1 MQDLCVISASLCVSA
16 VNVFLVKDHRRGA
29 EGRRVIEFGHMFHET
44 DPQLDVQ
51 RLMHEIRANVAQK
64 SHPTEKT
71 VSPVPGPANGNV
83 KSGHHYH
90 VNDLLRFHG
99 EDFVRNAYHAILCR
113 EPDQAGMAH
122 YVDGL
127 ASGRFNKVDV
137 LASMH
142 SSPEGQTTRVQLD
155 GLSFPVAVRR
165 LGRLPLIGYLVRVI
179 VSIARLPR
187 LGQYQSQFEFY
198 TWSQQRRITE
208 RQDQQHKELNEALH
222 QISAQIL
229 ELTQRLAEQQQ
240 AHELSLRQYEQL
252 LIANRELENIIQAR
266 LAETRRYIDESTTK
280 LSEQISLQFSQQL
293 DQQLTERIN
302 SLRLQQQKA
311 DLALLMQERRLTVL
325 LEQVRQNATT
335 IPNPSLGELAADED
349 DHLLDALYASFED
362 QFRGPRDEVRQR
374 LEVYVPILKEA
385 GIADGVLDIGCGRGE
400 WLQLLNSEGIEAR
413 GVDHNRVF
421 VEDCRRAGLKVTEQD
436 GLAHLRSLP
445 DESLNAVTIFHV
457 AEHLPFKTLI
467 KWIDETVRTLRPGG
481 MLIAETPN
489 PENFMVGSCSFYAD
503 PTHRNPIPSQT
514 LQFLLQSRGL
524 ENIKVLKLRPWD
536 AARIDG
542 DSEIVRRFN
551 EYFYG
556 APDYGI
562 VARKPSPSAGLED
575 VQ

>member
-1 MQDLCVISASLCVSA
+1 MTVPTCGFKAPEDSA
-16 VNVFLVKDHRRGA
+16 
-29 EGRRVIEFGHMFHET
+29 IEFGRMFNET
-44 DPQLDVQ
+44 DPQLDVE

-64 SHPTEKT
+64 SHTTEKT
-71 VSPVPGPANGNV
+71 ISPRPGPSNGNV
-83 KSGHHYH
+83 KSGNHYH
-90 VNDLLRFHG
+90 INDLLRFHG

-113 EPDQAGMAH
+113 EPDESGMSH
-122 YVDGL
+122 YMDGL
-127 ASGRFNKVDV
+127 ASGRINKVDV

-155 GLSFPVAVRR
+155 GLTLPVAVRR

-198 TWSQQRRITE
+198 TWSQQRRLAE

-229 ELTQRLAEQQQ
+229 EITQRLAEQQQ

-252 LIANRELENIIQAR
+252 LIASRELENTIEAR
-266 LAETRRYIDESTTK
+266 LAETRGYIDESTRK
-280 LSEQISLQFSQQL
+280 LSEQISLQSTQF
-293 DQQLTERIN
+293 DERID

-311 DLALLMQERRLTVL
+311 DLALVIQERRLTVL
-325 LEQVRQNATT
+325 LEQVRQNATA
-335 IPNPSLGELAADED
+335 IPNPSLAEVAADED

-362 QFRGPRDEVRQR
+362 QFRGPRVEVRER

-385 GIADGVLDIGCGRGE
+385 GIAGGVLDIGCGRGE
-400 WLQLLNSEGIEAR
+400 WLQLLNSEGIEAE
-413 GVDHNRVF
+413 GVDHNRIF
-421 VEDCRRAGLKVTEQD
+421 VEDCRRAGFKVTEAD
-436 GLAHLRSLP
+436 GLAHLRSLT
-445 DESLNAVTIFHV
+445 DESLNAVSMFHV
-457 AEHLPFKTLI
+457 AEHLPFKTLV
-467 KWIDETVRTLRPGG
+467 KWIDEIVRTLRPGG

-524 ENIKVLKLRPWD
+524 ENVNVLKLRPWD
-536 AARIDG
+536 AARIEG

-551 EYFYG
+551 DYFYG
-556 APDYGI
+556 APDYGV
-562 VARKPSPSAGLED
+562 VARKPLPSATPED